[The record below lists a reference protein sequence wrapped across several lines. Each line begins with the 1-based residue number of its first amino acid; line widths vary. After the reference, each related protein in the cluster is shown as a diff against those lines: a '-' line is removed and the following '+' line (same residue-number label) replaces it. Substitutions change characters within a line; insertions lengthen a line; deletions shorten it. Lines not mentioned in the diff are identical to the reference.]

1 MAHWSVGATNHADQI
16 NNSWQALDS
25 TQGLKDV
32 KVPERF
38 RWPPGTERLHASGS
52 DLVDLVKT
60 PCDKSGDWWWT
71 TCNHYNERTRDSHY
85 TQTLM
90 SRPFKIGSHEAFMSK
105 KSQPA
110 SMVPWAPP
118 RGMHQLPPPPA
129 GVPRDQSSQSIIRK
143 RRDQLPEPA
152 APVSLPTGPGIG
164 MHRLSWRQSR
174 AQSCIS
180 DGRPAHR
187 RAASRTEPPHWRT
200 PGELG
205 ATADVKF
212 VDGQWKFLPRT
223 RAASP
228 RLVESPATDGLR
240 GQPLEYASVLAKRLR
255 HSEITEHMR
264 SAFKQPQ
271 CYGDP
276 QLAMVSKLQ
285 APNPVHLT
293 HGRADHG
300 ALQNTFL
307 ALHES
312 AKRTFSR

>member
-1 MAHWSVGATNHADQI
+1 
-16 NNSWQALDS
+16 
-25 TQGLKDV
+25 
-32 KVPERF
+32 
-38 RWPPGTERLHASGS
+38 
-52 DLVDLVKT
+52 
-60 PCDKSGDWWWT
+60 
-71 TCNHYNERTRDSHY
+71 
-85 TQTLM
+85 
-90 SRPFKIGSHEAFMSK
+90 MSK
-105 KSQPA
+105 GSKPA
-110 SMVPWAPP
+110 MALPWVPP
-118 RGMHQLPPPPA
+118 RGMQQLPPAPTGLPL
-129 GVPRDQSSQSIIRK
+129 DLSSQSIIRK

-152 APVSLPTGPGIG
+152 APISVPTGPGIG
-164 MHRLSWRQSR
+164 TKRLSWRQSR
-174 AQSCIS
+174 AQSCIA

-187 RAASRTEPPHWRT
+187 IAKACTEPPHWRT

-205 ATADVKF
+205 VTADVKF
-212 VDGQWKFLPRT
+212 VDGKWKFLPRT

-228 RLVESPATDGLR
+228 REPQSPNSPTDGLR

-271 CYGDP
+271 CYGHP
-276 QLAMVSKLQ
+276 ELAMVAKLQ

-300 ALQNTFL
+300 SLQNTFL